1 MPRPRAST
9 RPSAP
14 DAHFDARYRAL
25 SSRDSRF
32 DGLFLAGVHST
43 GIYCRPSCAA
53 RTPLPSNVS
62 FYRTAAAA
70 HEAGL
75 RACKRCQPD
84 AVPGSPDWNLH
95 DDLPSRAMR
104 LILDGLVEREGVPGL
119 AARLGYST
127 RHLTRVLVSEL
138 GAGPLALARAH
149 RAQTARDLL
158 VATDLPIADVA
169 FAAGFASIRQFND
182 TMLSVYDQSPR
193 ELRRR
198 VASGRPP
205 AAASTQPRSAGSGSD
220 TAVTVSLRLPARA
233 PFDGAGL
240 FTFFADHAV
249 PGLESGDGAAFSRR
263 LRLPRGNADVTV
275 TPDEERPGIRCTARL
290 DAVADVA
297 PLVSRI
303 RRMFDLDAD
312 SAAIDETLGSDPQLA
327 PLVAARPG
335 IRMPGVAD
343 LDEALF
349 RTMIGQQISVASART
364 VLGRLMAE
372 LGQDGM
378 FPSAASIAE
387 HGRRVL
393 TGPSARTGA
402 IVEVARRLA
411 EGELVLDAAAP
422 LDESRAHLL
431 ALPGVGVW
439 TAGYLAMRAFG
450 DPDTLLEGDLVIRRN
465 AERLGLHA
473 HPRELA
479 QHARRWSPWRSYA
492 CLHLWRAATAPAP
505 SGTRTALPR

>member
-1 MPRPRAST
+1 MPTTARPRGSA
-9 RPSAP
+9 RPGAP
-14 DAHFDARYRAL
+14 DAVFDARYRAL

-53 RTPLPSNVS
+53 RTPLPSNVA

-95 DDLPSRAMR
+95 DDLASRAMR

-119 AARLGYST
+119 AARLGYSP
-127 RHLTRVLVSEL
+127 RHLTRVLVAEL

-158 VATDLPIADVA
+158 VSTDLTIADIA
-169 FAAGFASIRQFND
+169 FAAGFSSIRQFND

-198 VASGRPP
+198 VMSGRP
-205 AAASTQPRSAGSGSD
+205 AAGTLSHGTTRTQGA
-220 TAVTVSLRLPARA
+220 AVTVSLRLPARA

-240 FTFFADHAV
+240 FRFFADHAV
-249 PGLESGDGAAFSRR
+249 PGLESGDGASFSRR
-263 LRLPRGNADVTV
+263 LRLPRGFADVTI
-275 TPDEERPGIRCTARL
+275 TLDGERPGIRCSARL

-297 PLVSRI
+297 PLVARI

-312 SAAIDETLGSDPQLA
+312 SAAIDEALGADPQLA
-327 PLVAARPG
+327 TLVDARPG

-343 LDEALF
+343 LEEALF

-364 VLGRLMAE
+364 VLGRLVAE
-372 LGQDGM
+372 LGEDGV
-378 FPSAASIAE
+378 FPSAARIAE
-387 HGRRVL
+387 DGPAVL
-393 TGPSARTGA
+393 SGPTSRTGA

-411 EGELVLDAAAP
+411 EGELVLDASAP
-422 LDESRAHLL
+422 LGESRTRLL

-439 TAGYLAMRAFG
+439 TAGYLAMRALG

-473 HPRELA
+473 NPRELA
-479 QHARRWSPWRSYA
+479 QHARRWSPWRSYV
-492 CLHLWRAATAPAP
+492 CLHLWRATPVVTP
-505 SGTRTALPR
+505 

>member
-1 MPRPRAST
+1 V
-9 RPSAP
+9 AP
-14 DAHFDARYRAL
+14 DALFDARYRAL

-32 DGLFLAGVHST
+32 DGLFVTGVHST

-95 DDLPSRAMR
+95 DDLASRAMR

-119 AARLGYST
+119 AARLGYSP
-127 RHLTRVLVSEL
+127 RHLTRVLVAEL

-158 VATDLPIADVA
+158 VSTDLTIADIA
-169 FAAGFASIRQFND
+169 FAAGFSSVRQFND

-193 ELRRR
+193 DLRRR
-198 VASGRPP
+198 
-205 AAASTQPRSAGSGSD
+205 AATRGQTAPQAHGTG
-220 TAVTVSLRLPARA
+220 TAVTVTLRLPARA

-240 FTFFADHAV
+240 FRFFADHAV
-249 PGLESGDGAAFSRR
+249 PGLESGDATSFSRR
-263 LRLPRGNADVTV
+263 LRLPRGFADVTIS
-275 TPDEERPGIRCTARL
+275 PDEERPGIRCAARL

-297 PLVSRI
+297 PLVSRV

-312 SAAIDETLGSDPQLA
+312 SAAIDEALGDDPRLA
-327 PLVAARPG
+327 PLVARLPG

-343 LDEALF
+343 PEEALF

-364 VLGRLMAE
+364 VLGRLVAE
-372 LGQDGM
+372 LGEDGV
-378 FPSAASIAE
+378 FPTAARIAE
-387 HGRRVL
+387 DGPAVL
-393 TGPSARTGA
+393 TGPATRTGA

-411 EGELVLDAAAP
+411 AAELVLDAAAP
-422 LDESRAHLL
+422 LDEIRARLM

-450 DPDTLLEGDLVIRRN
+450 DPDTLLVGDLVIRRS

-473 HPRELA
+473 SPRELT

-492 CLHLWRAATAPAP
+492 CLQLWRAAPI
-505 SGTRTALPR
+505 GR

>member
-1 MPRPRAST
+1 M

-14 DAHFDARYRAL
+14 DALFDARYRAL

-95 DDLPSRAMR
+95 DDLASRAMR

-119 AARLGYST
+119 AARLGYSP
-127 RHLTRVLVSEL
+127 RHLTRVLVAEL

-158 VATDLPIADVA
+158 VSTDLSIADIA
-169 FAAGFASIRQFND
+169 FAAGFASVRQFND
-182 TMLSVYDQSPR
+182 TMLTVYDQTPR
-193 ELRRR
+193 DLRRR
-198 VASGRPP
+198 AGPGRQP
-205 AAASTQPRSAGSGSD
+205 APQPHTAG
-220 TAVTVSLRLPARA
+220 TPVTVALRLPARA

-240 FTFFADHAV
+240 FRFFADHAV
-249 PGLESGDGAAFSRR
+249 PGLESGDEASFVRR
-263 LRLPRGNADVTV
+263 LRLPRGFAEVRI
-275 TPDEERPGIRCTARL
+275 TPDTERPGVRCAARL

-297 PLVSRI
+297 PLVARI

-312 SAAIDETLGSDPQLA
+312 SAAIDQALGADPSLA
-327 PLVAARPG
+327 ALVDRVPG

-343 LDEALF
+343 PEEALF

-364 VLGRLMAE
+364 VLGRMTAE
-372 LGQDGM
+372 LGEHGAFPTAARIAQDG
-378 FPSAASIAE
+378 PAA
-387 HGRRVL
+387 L
-393 TGPSARTGA
+393 TGPATRTGA

-411 EGELVLDAAAP
+411 AGELVLDPAAP
-422 LDESRAHLL
+422 LEETRARLL

-450 DPDTLLEGDLVIRRN
+450 DPDTLLEGDLVIRRS

-473 HPRELA
+473 SPRELA
-479 QHARRWSPWRSYA
+479 QRARRWSPWRSYA
-492 CLHLWRAATAPAP
+492 CLQLWRAAPA
-505 SGTRTALPR
+505 GR

>member
-1 MPRPRAST
+1 MPTSSRPRAST
-9 RPSAP
+9 RPATP
-14 DAHFDARYRAL
+14 DPFFDARYRAL

-84 AVPGSPDWNLH
+84 AVPGSPDWNLR
-95 DDLPSRAMR
+95 DDLASRAMR

-119 AARLGYST
+119 AARLGYSP
-127 RHLTRVLVSEL
+127 RHLTRVLVAEL

-158 VATDLPIADVA
+158 VSTDLAIADVA
-169 FAAGFASIRQFND
+169 FAAGFSSVRQFND
-182 TMLSVYDQSPR
+182 TMLEVYDQSPR

-198 VASGRPP
+198 VASGRSATP
-205 AAASTQPRSAGSGSD
+205 AHTPG
-220 TAVTVSLRLPARA
+220 TPVTVSLRLPARA

-240 FTFFADHAV
+240 FRFFADHAV
-249 PGLESGDGAAFSRR
+249 PGLETGDDSSFSRR
-263 LRLPRGNADVTV
+263 LRLPRGSADVSV
-275 TPDEERPGIRCTARL
+275 TLDRERPGIRCTARL

-297 PLVSRI
+297 PLVARI

-312 SAAIDETLGSDPQLA
+312 SAAIDEALGADPRLR
-327 PLVAARPG
+327 PLVERLPG
-335 IRMPGVAD
+335 VRMPGVAD
-343 LDEALF
+343 PEEALF

-364 VLGRLMAE
+364 VLGRLVAE
-372 LGQDGM
+372 LGEGGA
-378 FPSAASIAE
+378 FPSAARIAAD
-387 HGRRVL
+387 GPRVL
-393 TGPSARTGA
+393 TGPTARTAA

-411 EGELVLDAAAP
+411 SGELVLDTALP
-422 LDESRAHLL
+422 HDELRARLL
-431 ALPGVGVW
+431 ELPGVGVW

-450 DPDTLLEGDLVIRRN
+450 DPDMLLGGDLVIRRN

-473 HPRELA
+473 SPRELA
-479 QHARRWSPWRSYA
+479 QRALRWSPWRSYA
-492 CLHLWRAATAPAP
+492 CLHLWRAAPV
-505 SGTRTALPR
+505 SR

>member
-1 MPRPRAST
+1 MPSTSRPRAST
-9 RPSAP
+9 RPAAP
-14 DAHFDARYRAL
+14 DALFDSRYRAL

-95 DDLPSRAMR
+95 DDLASRAMR

-119 AARLGYST
+119 AARLGYSP
-127 RHLTRVLVSEL
+127 RHLTRVLVAEL

-158 VATDLPIADVA
+158 VSTDLSIADIA
-169 FAAGFASIRQFND
+169 FAAGFSSVRQFND
-182 TMLSVYDQSPR
+182 TMQSVYDQSPR
-193 ELRRR
+193 DLRRR
-198 VASGRPP
+198 TAAGRQATP
-205 AAASTQPRSAGSGSD
+205 ARAHADG
-220 TAVTVSLRLPARA
+220 TAVTVALRLPARA
-233 PFDGAGL
+233 PFDSAGL
-240 FTFFADHAV
+240 FRFFADHAV
-249 PGLESGDGAAFSRR
+249 PGLESGDGGTFSRR
-263 LRLPRGNADVTV
+263 LRLPRGFADVTV
-275 TPDEERPGIRCTARL
+275 HPDEERTGIRCVARL

-297 PLVSRI
+297 PLVSRM

-312 SAAIDETLGSDPQLA
+312 SAAIDQALGADPRLA
-327 PLVAARPG
+327 RLAARLPG
-335 IRMPGVAD
+335 VRMPGVTD
-343 LDEALF
+343 LEEALF

-364 VLGRLMAE
+364 VLGRLVAE
-372 LGQDGM
+372 LGEDGV
-378 FPSAASIAE
+378 FPSAARIAE
-387 HGRRVL
+387 DGPAVL
-393 TGPSARTGA
+393 TGPTARTSA

-411 EGELVLDAAAP
+411 SGELVLDAATP
-422 LDESRAHLL
+422 LSESRARLL

-439 TAGYLAMRAFG
+439 TAGYLAMRALG
-450 DPDTLLEGDLVIRRN
+450 DPDTLLEGDLVIRRS
-465 AERLGLHA
+465 AEQLGLPA
-473 HPRELA
+473 SPRELA

-492 CLHLWRAATAPAP
+492 CLHLWRAAPSLSP
-505 SGTRTALPR
+505 SGARVPGPR